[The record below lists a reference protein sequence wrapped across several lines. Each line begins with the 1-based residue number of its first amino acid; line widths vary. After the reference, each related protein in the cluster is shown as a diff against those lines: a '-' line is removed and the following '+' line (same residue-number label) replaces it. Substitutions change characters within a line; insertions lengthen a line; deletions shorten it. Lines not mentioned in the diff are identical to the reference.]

1 MENKN
6 GLKTKVTYQTTT
18 IHNVKCHQLQE
29 IIFSEMVKMQFVGY
43 GIFIFPSLKTY
54 LQLLSELQLEM
65 IAQLFPTLSEI
76 NKDNKDTQTFS
87 LYKHLYFDLL

>member
-1 MENKN
+1 
-6 GLKTKVTYQTTT
+6 
-18 IHNVKCHQLQE
+18 
-29 IIFSEMVKMQFVGY
+29 MVFLSS
-43 GIFIFPSLKTY
+43 PSLKTY

-87 LYKHLYFDLL
+87 LYKHLYFDLLWLSELLSYWRVVRLLQTYI